1 MDRTALFKATVK
13 TIRTKNKALVL
24 KDASRD
30 ILNSKKQKNEFGAKA
45 RKVLMNI
52 TKLRDFLLEH
62 QKDYISPFS
71 HVNLE
76 VSGMTDKERDQI
88 DTDAETYMRTCS
100 FAINSLKGEVVQQKR
115 SSQVVT
121 HREAVLEMLG
131 QYLKGKICSHVN
143 LEVSGM
149 TDKERDQIDTD
160 AETYMR
166 TCSFAINSLKGE
178 VVQQKRSSQVVT
190 HREAVLEML
199 GQYLKVVCKLYSQQR
214 AIRVK
219 RMVDKKRISRL
230 QPDQKKVKKDAE
242 QTAPCSSTVNVID
255 GTTKEFKKQTDPS
268 LDLAPA
274 DDEELTPEEVQ
285 MFEMENQRLF
295 TEMNSLVDEVRHIE
309 GQVVEISQLQ
319 EIFSE
324 KVLHQSTQIDR
335 VYETAV
341 GTTENV
347 KGGNEQIREAIK
359 NNASFRVWIL
369 FFLVMCSLSLLFLD
383 WYSCTR
389 KVTYVIVIFPSLSMS
404 GRGWEGEPGRKWR
417 RDNSTHPPPQ
427 FSYFAPDCCNNEH
440 CTSTSLI
447 FCCSSRLQ
455 PDQKKVKKDAEQ
467 TAPCS
472 STVNV
477 IDGTTKEF
485 KKQTDPALDL
495 APADDEELTPE
506 EVQMFEM
513 ENQRLFTEMNSL
525 VDEVRHI
532 EGQVVEISQLQEIF
546 SEKVLH
552 QSTQIDRVYET
563 AVGTTENVKGGN
575 EQIREAIKN
584 NASFRV
590 WILFFLVMCSL
601 SLLFLDWYS

>member
-13 TIRTKNKALVL
+13 TIRTKNKVLVV

-30 ILNSKKQKNEFGAKA
+30 ILNSNKRKNEFGAKA
-45 RKVLMNI
+45 REVLMNI

-100 FAINSLKGEVVQQKR
+100 FAINSLKGEVMK
-115 SSQVVT
+115 
-121 HREAVLEMLG
+121 
-131 QYLKGKICSHVN
+131 
-143 LEVSGM
+143 
-149 TDKERDQIDTD
+149 
-160 AETYMR
+160 
-166 TCSFAINSLKGE
+166 
-178 VVQQKRSSQVVT
+178 QKRSSQVVT

-230 QPDQKKVKKDAE
+230 QLDQKKVKKDAE
-242 QTAPCSSTVNVID
+242 QTAPCSPTVDVID
-255 GTTKEFKKQTDPS
+255 GTTKEYKKQTDPA

-274 DDEELTPEEVQ
+274 VSDDEELTPEEVQ

-324 KVLHQSTQIDR
+324 KVLHQSTQMDR

-383 WYSCTR
+383 WYS
-389 KVTYVIVIFPSLSMS
+389 
-404 GRGWEGEPGRKWR
+404 
-417 RDNSTHPPPQ
+417 
-427 FSYFAPDCCNNEH
+427 
-440 CTSTSLI
+440 
-447 FCCSSRLQ
+447 
-455 PDQKKVKKDAEQ
+455 
-467 TAPCS
+467 
-472 STVNV
+472 
-477 IDGTTKEF
+477 
-485 KKQTDPALDL
+485 
-495 APADDEELTPE
+495 
-506 EVQMFEM
+506 
-513 ENQRLFTEMNSL
+513 
-525 VDEVRHI
+525 
-532 EGQVVEISQLQEIF
+532 
-546 SEKVLH
+546 
-552 QSTQIDRVYET
+552 
-563 AVGTTENVKGGN
+563 
-575 EQIREAIKN
+575 
-584 NASFRV
+584 
-590 WILFFLVMCSL
+590 
-601 SLLFLDWYS
+601 